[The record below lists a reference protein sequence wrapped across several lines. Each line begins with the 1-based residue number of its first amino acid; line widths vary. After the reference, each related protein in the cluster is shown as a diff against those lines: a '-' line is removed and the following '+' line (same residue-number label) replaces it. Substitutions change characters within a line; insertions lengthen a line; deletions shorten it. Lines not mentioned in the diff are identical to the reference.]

1 MPLEI
6 LWKTPGICLAIYKA
20 CGELGCTGSAI
31 LAAIDAAIEDGVD
44 VLSISLAAD
53 HSDPFYV
60 DEITIGAFAATRK
73 GIFVSTPAGN
83 EGPRS
88 PSLSNGAPWVLT
100 VGASTIDRSIRT
112 TAKLGNGEYFDGES
126 FFQLSDFP
134 SKLLPLVYAGPN
146 GNVSSAFCNKG
157 SLKDMDVRGKVV
169 VCDTEGGAIYV
180 SDKEEEVKNAGGVAI
195 ILPNNKYRGFSTS
208 EIDAD
213 ILPATHLSYSSG
225 LKIKAYI
232 NSTKKPTATIEFK
245 GTIIGI
251 SSAPEVAHFSSRG
264 PSLTSPGILKPDII
278 GPGANILAAWPANR
292 MNSSSFNIVSGTSL
306 SCPHL
311 SGVAALLKST
321 HPEWSPAAIKSAI
334 MTTADEVNHE
344 NKPIMDQTH
353 QPADIF
359 AVGAGHVNPSRAND
373 PGLIYDIQPE
383 DYIHYL
389 CGLGYS
395 DSQVGIVVNRRVN
408 CSEEST
414 IPEAQLNYP
423 SFSIALGS
431 STTTQEFARTV
442 TNVGAVDSTY
452 IIENFAPPGVN
463 VSVKPDKLDFTR
475 LNQKKT
481 CSYVQQ
487 NKGQGEK

>member
-1 MPLEI
+1 MGQY
-6 LWKTPGICLAIYKA
+6 T
-20 CGELGCTGSAI
+20 
-31 LAAIDAAIEDGVD
+31 
-44 VLSISLAAD
+44 SL
-53 HSDPFYV
+53 
-60 DEITIGAFAATRK
+60 IK
-73 GIFVSTPAGN
+73 K
-83 EGPRS
+83 RS
-88 PSLSNGAPWVLT
+88 E
-100 VGASTIDRSIRT
+100 
-112 TAKLGNGEYFDGES
+112 K
-126 FFQLSDFP
+126 
-134 SKLLPLVYAGPN
+134 
-146 GNVSSAFCNKG
+146 C
-157 SLKDMDVRGKVV
+157 
-169 VCDTEGGAIYV
+169 
-180 SDKEEEVKNAGGVAI
+180 GGVAI

-395 DSQVGIVVNRRVN
+395 DS
-408 CSEEST
+408 
-414 IPEAQLNYP
+414 EAQLNYP

-431 STTTQEFARTV
+431 NTTTQEFTRTV

-452 IIENFAPPGVN
+452 IIEIFAPPGVN

>member
-1 MPLEI
+1 
-6 LWKTPGICLAIYKA
+6 
-20 CGELGCTGSAI
+20 
-31 LAAIDAAIEDGVD
+31 
-44 VLSISLAAD
+44 
-53 HSDPFYV
+53 
-60 DEITIGAFAATRK
+60 
-73 GIFVSTPAGN
+73 
-83 EGPRS
+83 
-88 PSLSNGAPWVLT
+88 
-100 VGASTIDRSIRT
+100 
-112 TAKLGNGEYFDGES
+112 
-126 FFQLSDFP
+126 
-134 SKLLPLVYAGPN
+134 
-146 GNVSSAFCNKG
+146 
-157 SLKDMDVRGKVV
+157 MDVRGKVV
-169 VCDTEGGAIYV
+169 VCDTEDGAIYV

-208 EIDAD
+208 EINAD

-232 NSTKKPTATIEFK
+232 NSTTKPTATIEFK

-278 GPGANILAAWPANR
+278 GPGANTLAAWPANR
-292 MNSSSFNIVSGTSL
+292 MNSSSFNIVSDTSL

-414 IPEAQLNYP
+414 ILEAQLNYP

-431 STTTQEFARTV
+431 SITTQEFTRTI

-452 IIENFAPPGVN
+452 IIEIFAPPGVN

-481 CSYVQQ
+481 YAVMFSKIRA
-487 NKGQGEK
+487 KGKNRKPHAQGFLRWVSAKHSVRSPISVKFE